1 MNQLVISLLAMSIE
15 LSFVPAGRAR
25 EGEVGGF
32 WAEIASWLL
41 LGLAV
46 ESHWLALG
54 EPFLSSFAQMGLE
67 NSVLAVQG
75 FHFIS
80 EHLFCSVVVTTGH

>member
-1 MNQLVISLLAMSIE
+1 MNQLVISFPAMSFE

-41 LGLAV
+41 LRLAV
-46 ESHWLALG
+46 ESH
-54 EPFLSSFAQMGLE
+54 
-67 NSVLAVQG
+67 
-75 FHFIS
+75 
-80 EHLFCSVVVTTGH
+80 

>member
-15 LSFVPAGRAR
+15 LSFVPAARAR

-32 WAEIASWLL
+32 WAEIASWLF

-46 ESHWLALG
+46 YRKPLVGTGRAISILHCTNGLRKQSSGRVGL
-54 EPFLSSFAQMGLE
+54 PFYM
-67 NSVLAVQG
+67 
-75 FHFIS
+75 
-80 EHLFCSVVVTTGH
+80 

>member
-1 MNQLVISLLAMSIE
+1 
-15 LSFVPAGRAR
+15 VPAGRAG

-32 WAEIASWLL
+32 WAKMASWLL

-54 EPFLSSFAQMGLE
+54 EPFLSSFAQMGFE
-67 NSVLAVQG
+67 NSLLG
-75 FHFIS
+75 M
-80 EHLFCSVVVTTGH
+80 